1 MAQLN
6 VVVRTLIR
14 IAFGTALP
22 SGTHQDAL
30 QSYVRA
36 TQLRPERLIHRQ
48 AFSAAGYHTLV
59 LQAPRIDLLA
69 YMGKHTV
76 CAAGYILWTMSKHC
90 QPSR

>member
-30 QSYVRA
+30 ESYKRA
-36 TQLRPERLIHRQ
+36 TELNPGRLIHRQ
-48 AFSAAGYHTLV
+48 ACPWMQTFTEQSPAPAFRPPNAAIQTGHTLF
-59 LQAPRIDLLA
+59 
-69 YMGKHTV
+69 
-76 CAAGYILWTMSKHC
+76 MS
-90 QPSR
+90 QTLIAWPSSAMIA